1 MSIDIKELLEKANI
15 TGETVEEA
23 RSGESVFLLYTP
35 HWASLPGTPINLEI
49 IAPNFVEVLLK
60 LETEDQ
66 ENLVLAILSL
76 VPEVGDTQVITDNR
90 GSDKKRRG
98 GRVTQVK
105 SERNGEI
112 QLLITR

>member
-1 MSIDIKELLEKANI
+1 MSTDIKELLEKAEI
-15 TGETVEEA
+15 TEDMVEEA
-23 RSGESVFLLYTP
+23 RSSESMFLSYHL
-35 HWASLPGTPINLEI
+35 HASDLKVLANLEI

-60 LETEDQ
+60 LEPEDQ
-66 ENLVLAILSL
+66 ENLIGAILRL

-98 GRVTQVK
+98 ARVTQIK

>member
-1 MSIDIKELLEKANI
+1 MSKDIKELLEKANI
-15 TGETVEEA
+15 TEEMVEEA
-23 RSGESVFLLYTP
+23 RSGESLFLLYAP
-35 HWASLPGTPINLEI
+35 YSASNPGTSINLEI

-60 LETEDQ
+60 LDTEDQ